1 MTRRAERLLEILQTL
16 RGRRRPITAAALAER
31 HGISDRT
38 VYRDLDAL
46 ASLGAPIRGEAG
58 VGFVL
63 ASGFFLPPLSL
74 SQAEAD
80 AVLLGLRFVARR
92 GDDELADVAGTA
104 MAKIGAGL
112 DPDTE
117 RLMNESGLAVG
128 PSGSGRTDHIKTI
141 RHAMGAETK
150 LRFTYRDAR
159 GHESQRIV
167 WPVALGFFD
176 ETELLVAW
184 CALREAFR
192 HFRLDRITGL
202 HKLDER
208 LPVPRRILLAEYHL
222 EEPDADI

>member
-1 MTRRAERLLEILQTL
+1 M
-16 RGRRRPITAAALAER
+16 TAAALAER
-31 HGISDRT
+31 HDVSERT
-38 VYRDLDAL
+38 IYRDLDAL
-46 ASLGAPIRGEAG
+46 TSLGAPIQGEAG

-74 SQAEAD
+74 SQAEAN

-112 DPDTE
+112 DPNTE

-141 RHAMGAETK
+141 RHAMAAETM
-150 LRFTYRDAR
+150 LRINYHDAR
-159 GHESQRIV
+159 GQESQRTV
-167 WPVALGFFD
+167 WPVAIGFFD

-184 CALREAFR
+184 CVLREAFR
-192 HFRLDRITGL
+192 HFRLDRITSLKGL
-202 HKLDER
+202 AER

-222 EEPDADI
+222 EEPDADL

>member
-16 RGRRRPITAAALAER
+16 RGKRRPITAAVLAER
-31 HGISDRT
+31 HGVSERT
-38 VYRDLDAL
+38 VYRDIDAL

-63 ASGFFLPPLSL
+63 APGFFLPPLSL

-141 RHAMGAETK
+141 RRAMGAETK
-150 LRFTYRDAR
+150 LQMTYRDGR
-159 GHESQRIV
+159 GDESRRAV

-192 HFRLDRITGL
+192 HFRLDRIIRLAETG
-202 HKLDER
+202 ER